1 MNNENLGNLFT
12 KIQLMLWLVLFVIW
26 LLYAFN
32 KWEYFDYI
40 VYNTITGFFLY
51 PIIVYANYYF
61 FLPKFY
67 PNRKRYFFYSF
78 IFLVII
84 ILVRGWIEKTLLLPI
99 HKTFYNFSLPHISLM
114 SLSAFIAY
122 LLGGLLYITQN
133 YIELLIHQE
142 KLKSQQLSTEIN
154 LLKAQVQPH
163 FLFNTLNNIY
173 SLAVSKSEK
182 TPEVVAKL
190 SEIMRY
196 FVDDAP
202 KELVKIETEVSFLKN
217 YIELEQIRMHY
228 PIKIMWDF
236 RIENPIQQIPPMLL
250 ITFVENVFKHG
261 IDKTDRHNEVQ
272 IQLET
277 NKKSLNF
284 RVINRIIY
292 KNEGQWRSLENLKKR
307 LELLYNKNFEMI
319 IGRENNH
326 YEATLKIQFV

>member
-1 MNNENLGNLFT
+1 MENNNLKNLFT
-12 KIQLMLWLVLFVIW
+12 KIQLTLWVVLFAVW

-32 KWEYFDYI
+32 KWSEFSFV

-51 PIIVYANYYF
+51 PIIVYANYYY

-67 PNRKRYFFYSF
+67 SKRKLYFLYSF
-78 IFLVII
+78 IFIVII
-84 ILVRGWIEKTLLLPI
+84 VLLRGWIEKTLLLPI
-99 HKTFYNFSLPHISLM
+99 HKSFYNFSMPHISMM
-114 SLSAFIAY
+114 SLSVFIAY

-133 YIELLIHQE
+133 YIELLINQE

-202 KELVKIETEVSFLKN
+202 KELVNVETEVSFLKN
-217 YIELEQIRMHY
+217 YIELEQIRMLF
-228 PIKIMWDF
+228 PIKVQWDLN
-236 RIENPIQQIPPMLL
+236 IENPAQTIPPMLL
-250 ITFVENVFKHG
+250 IPFVENVFKHG
-261 IDKTDRHNEVQ
+261 IDKTKPHNEVSIRLEITQ
-272 IQLET
+272 KYLDFEVVNSVIQE
-277 NKKSLNF
+277 K
-284 RVINRIIY
+284 
-292 KNEGQWRSLENLKKR
+292 EGQWRSLENLKKR
-307 LELLYNKNFEMI
+307 LELLYDKYFEMNI
-319 IGRENNH
+319 SKESNRFL
-326 YEATLKIQFV
+326 ASLKIQFV